1 MAYGTRILDYMAM
14 ENSTAILK
22 KLTEAKPSSWL
33 TDAKKN
39 AIKTEAAIKSI
50 QLAIHIANTIEAQ
63 GISQKS
69 LAEKLGVSPQYIS
82 RLLKG
87 KQNLSLET
95 ITSLEFALGITL
107 ISIPAIEQFDLPKE
121 SDLSIASEEEVNYT
135 AEAQKE

>member
-39 AIKTEAAIKSI
+39 AIKTEAAIKSME
-50 QLAIHIANTIEAQ
+50 LAIHIANSIEAQ

-107 ISIPAIEQFDLPKE
+107 ISIPPVEQFELPKE

>member
-50 QLAIHIANTIEAQ
+50 QLAIHIANSIEAQ

-107 ISIPAIEQFDLPKE
+107 ISIPPVEQFELPKE

>member
-1 MAYGTRILDYMAM
+1 MDM

-39 AIKTEAAIKSI
+39 AIKTEAAIKSME
-50 QLAIHIANTIEAQ
+50 LAIHIGNAIEAQ

>member
-1 MAYGTRILDYMAM
+1 MAM

-50 QLAIHIANTIEAQ
+50 QLAIHIANSIEAQ

-107 ISIPAIEQFDLPKE
+107 ISIPPVEQFELPKE

>member
-1 MAYGTRILDYMAM
+1 MAM

-39 AIKTEAAIKSI
+39 AIKTEAAIKSME
-50 QLAIHIANTIEAQ
+50 LAIHIANSIEAQ

-107 ISIPAIEQFDLPKE
+107 ISIPPVEQFELPKE